1 MCVAPGS
8 TSQPPATTGFE
19 RSGTGTHL
27 PEFAAFRP
35 PLGTSLVQRA
45 GARGG
50 VRYATVRECARA
62 LGVSTATVYRAV
74 ARGQIPHVRVSNAIR
89 IPVPVEG

>member
-1 MCVAPGS
+1 
-8 TSQPPATTGFE
+8 
-19 RSGTGTHL
+19 L
-27 PEFAAFRP
+27 PVFAAFRP
-35 PLGTSLVQRA
+35 PLGTSLVQSA

-50 VRYATVRECARA
+50 VRYASVRECARA

-74 ARGQIPHVRVSNAIR
+74 ALGQIPHVRISNAIR